1 MKTNSEVFGMDIKAY
16 LGEATEYDK
25 KETLEERKPKS
36 WLKSVSAFANGNGG
50 VLIFGV
56 ADDDTLKGLADV
68 KTASEKIS
76 EAVKSKM
83 DPIPNIDLQL
93 RQEDGKAFILLQVY
107 AGAETPYYYIGD
119 GGRIAY
125 IRVGNASVQATATDL
140 KRLVLR
146 GSNSTYDSLSTLYR
160 FDNFAFTKLRS
171 VYRQRTGLDMDV
183 QDFVSFGLVDEK
195 GFMTNA
201 GALLADESPMRF
213 SRLFCTRWN
222 GRDKASGVME
232 ALDDKEFGGSL
243 IALLQNGED
252 FVRSNTKKRW
262 KKTDTGRIEMPDYP
276 ERAVLECLVNALIHR
291 DYMIT
296 GSEVH
301 IDIFDDR
308 MEIYSPGGMM
318 DGSLVQE
325 LNTDHVPSKRR
336 NPIIADVFSRMNYM
350 ERRGSGFK
358 KIKADYHRA
367 VNFRETLEPQF
378 YSDRTNFV
386 VTLFNLNYG
395 VELTKAILPEQKQSF
410 DEVKTILPEQ
420 KQSVREVL
428 DGLGFTRKTISHIM
442 TLYQHYGSGQSFTRA
457 DVAQLLNV
465 TTAPATVLLRKMKE
479 KGLIEIVN
487 GKSRGVYCF
496 KVL

>member
-1 MKTNSEVFGMDIKAY
+1 MDIKAY

-83 DPIPNIDLQL
+83 DPIPNIDLQI
-93 RQEDGKAFILLQVY
+93 RQEDGKALILLHVA

-125 IRVGNASVQATATDL
+125 IRVGNASIQATATDL

-146 GSNSTYDSLSTLYR
+146 GSNSTYDSLTSLYH

-171 VYRQRTGLDMDV
+171 VYRQRTGLDMDR

-222 GRDKASGVME
+222 GLDKASGVLE
-232 ALDDKEFGGSL
+232 ALDDKEFSGSL
-243 IALLQNGED
+243 IALLQSGED
-252 FVRSNTKKRW
+252 FVRTNTKKRW
-262 KKTDTGRIEMPDYP
+262 KKTDTGRVEMPDYP

-291 DYMIT
+291 DYMIA

-308 MEIYSPGGMM
+308 LEIYSPGGMM

-336 NPIIADVFSRMNYM
+336 NPVIADVFSRMNYM

-367 VNFRETLEPQF
+367 VNFREALEPQF
-378 YSDRTNFV
+378 YSDRNNFI

-395 VELTKAILPEQKQSF
+395 VEVGKSIRPEQKPSV
-410 DEVKTILPEQ
+410 DEAKTILETQ
-420 KQSVREVL
+420 NQSMQEKL
-428 DGLGFTRKTISHIM
+428 KSLGFMSKTTAHIIA
-442 TLYQHYGSGQSFTRA
+442 LYQHYGSEQTFTRA

-465 TTAPATVLLRKMKE
+465 TTAPATVLIRRMKE
-479 KGLIEIVN
+479 AGLIELDS
-487 GKSRGVYCF
+487 GKSRGVYRF
-496 KVL
+496 KLHGSF

>member
-1 MKTNSEVFGMDIKAY
+1 M
-16 LGEATEYDK
+16 
-25 KETLEERKPKS
+25 
-36 WLKSVSAFANGNGG
+36 
-50 VLIFGV
+50 IFGV

-83 DPIPNIDLQL
+83 DPIPNIDLQI
-93 RQEDGKAFILLQVY
+93 RQEEGKTFILLHVA

-119 GGRIAY
+119 GGRIAF

-146 GSNSTYDSLSTLYR
+146 GSNSTYDSLTTLYH

-171 VYRQRTGLDMDV
+171 VYHQRTGLDMDR

-195 GFMTNA
+195 GFLTNA

-222 GRDKASGVME
+222 GLDKASGVME
-232 ALDDKEFGGSL
+232 ALDDKEFSGSL
-243 IALLQNGED
+243 ITLLQSGED
-252 FVRSNTKKRW
+252 FVRTNTKKRW
-262 KKTDTGRIEMPDYP
+262 KKTDTGRVEMPDYP

-291 DYMIT
+291 DYMIA

-308 MEIYSPGGMM
+308 LEIYSPGGMM

-336 NPIIADVFSRMNYM
+336 NPMIADMFSRMNYM

-367 VNFRETLEPQF
+367 VNFREALEPQF
-378 YSDRTNFV
+378 YSDRNNFI

-395 VELTKAILPEQKQSF
+395 IEVGKSIRPEQKPSV
-410 DEVKTILPEQ
+410 DEAKTILETQ
-420 KQSVREVL
+420 NQSMQEKL
-428 DGLGFTRKTISHIM
+428 ESLGFMSKTTSHIM
-442 TLYQHYGSGQSFTRA
+442 ALYQHYGSEQTFTRA

-465 TTAPATVLLRKMKE
+465 TTAPATVLIRRMKGA
-479 KGLIEIVN
+479 GLIELDN
-487 GKSRGVYCF
+487 GKSRGVYRF
-496 KVL
+496 KLPGSF